1 MTDPGYHIQ
10 SAGPNSTTAALAAGV
25 PLESKEKQT
34 NGDKPVEVL
43 VQFLLDCMLLIYRFL
58 VRSSLRVLVGLGQ

>member
-25 PLESKEKQT
+25 PLESKEK
-34 NGDKPVEVL
+34 
-43 VQFLLDCMLLIYRFL
+43 LLDCMLLIYRFL